1 MIKNTNFNQTY
12 NETESLCKTETDGN
26 NGKETTLADWMR
38 EGNWQEMTPA
48 EMAQE
53 WDELSEDNE

>member
-1 MIKNTNFNQTY
+1 MNKNTNFTQTY
-12 NETESLCKTETDGN
+12 EATESLCKTETDGK
-26 NGKETTLADWMR
+26 NGKETTLADWMQ

-53 WDELSEDNE
+53 WDELSEGK